1 MTTNWRELFPT
12 KLTFIIFLLYMSLFI
27 GQGIF
32 VTASQDSNNSY
43 SYNTVTVVLLTEVFK
58 LIVSTSL
65 YCKDKSLRS
74 LVRDVH
80 KDRSVLGLYM
90 VPALLYCLYNNL
102 AFVNLATFDPT
113 TYYLLLQLRVVVTGI
128 LFQIIFK
135 KYLSQRQWI
144 SLILLTL
151 GCMLKQV
158 DLNRFYNDANDDSEA
173 AALQGASAVNA
184 TQTNSKANGKNMAG
198 FDLSINAIFILA
210 QTICS
215 CLAGVYNEYLLKD
228 KGADVNIFVQNIFMY
243 MDSIV
248 CNALILLFRGELLDA
263 FSAKNLSSIAR
274 FGVIIIIINNAAI
287 GIVTSF
293 FLKYMN
299 SILKT
304 FASALELMFTAVLC
318 YFLFAIPIYMNT
330 ALAIAV
336 VSYAIYLYTQSPVV
350 NLGKVR
356 PLSNLSDATSQSK
369 TKEKEDSH
377 RLLDEQIDTD
387 LEMDIV

>member
-1 MTTNWRELFPT
+1 MSTNWRELFPT
-12 KLTFIIFLLYMSLFI
+12 KLTFVIFLLYMSLFI

-32 VTASQDSNNSY
+32 VTASQESNNSY
-43 SYNTVTVVLLTEVFK
+43 GYNTVTVVLLTEVFK
-58 LIVSTSL
+58 LIVSTCL
-65 YCKDKSLRS
+65 YCRDNNLRS
-74 LVRDVH
+74 LVRDVQ
-80 KDRSVLGLYM
+80 KDRNVLGLYM
-90 VPALLYCLYNNL
+90 VPAFLYCLYNNL

-151 GCMLKQV
+151 GCMMKQV
-158 DLNRFYNDANDDSEA
+158 DFGSFYSDANDDSESA
-173 AALQGASAVNA
+173 AIQQQLQSHNKTTAAGTNA
-184 TQTNSKANGKNMAG
+184 HGKNMSG
-198 FDLSINAIFILA
+198 FDFSLSAVFILA

-228 KGADVNIFVQNIFMY
+228 KGADVNIFVQNVFMY
-243 MDSIV
+243 LDSIV
-248 CNALILLFRGELLDA
+248 CNAVILLLRGELIDA
-263 FSAKNLSSIAR
+263 FSPQNLASIMR
-274 FGVIIIIINNAAI
+274 FSVLIIIVNNAAI

-304 FASALELMFTAVLC
+304 FASALELLFTAVLC
-318 YFLFAIPIYMNT
+318 YFLFSIPIYMNT

-350 NLGKVR
+350 NIGKVR
-356 PLSNLSDATSQSK
+356 PLSTLSDAT
-369 TKEKEDSH
+369 TKSTDK
-377 RLLDEQIDTD
+377 RKLLDEEAAESD
-387 LEMDIV
+387 LDMV

>member
-1 MTTNWRELFPT
+1 MANWRELFPT
-12 KLTFIIFLLYMSLFI
+12 KLTFLIFLLYMSLFI

-32 VTASQDSNNSY
+32 VTASQESNNSY
-43 SYNTVTVVLLTEVFK
+43 SYNTVTVVLLTEILK
-58 LIVSTSL
+58 LIVSTCL
-65 YCKDKSLRS
+65 YCRENNLRS
-74 LVRDVH
+74 LVHDVH
-80 KDRSVLGLYM
+80 KDRKVLALYM
-90 VPALLYCLYNNL
+90 VPAFLYCLYNNL

-113 TYYLLLQLRVVVTGI
+113 TYYLLLQLRVVVTGV

-158 DLNRFYNDANDDSEA
+158 DLNSFYSDANDDSEA
-173 AALQGASAVNA
+173 AALQQAGAGGGA
-184 TQTNSKANGKNMAG
+184 TVAATKTIGKNMTG
-198 FDLSINAIFILA
+198 FDFSISAVFILA

-228 KGADVNIFVQNIFMY
+228 KGAEVNIFVQNVFMY
-243 MDSIV
+243 LDSIV
-248 CNALILLFRGELLDA
+248 CNAGILLLRGELLDA
-263 FSAKNLSSIAR
+263 FSAKNIGSIMR
-274 FGVIIIIINNAAI
+274 FN
-287 GIVTSF
+287 
-293 FLKYMN
+293 YMN

-304 FASALELMFTAVLC
+304 FASALELLFTAVLC
-318 YFLFAIPIYMNT
+318 YFLFAIPIYINT

-356 PLSNLSDATSQSK
+356 PLANLSEVTTTDPK
-369 TKEKEDSH
+369 TKEREDDR
-377 RLLDEQIDTD
+377 RLLDEQGDTD